1 MAQIGRLCVL
11 ANRVEVHVKGKKKN
25 SYKRREG
32 STTQEFNFEVNENI
46 QRG

>member
-1 MAQIGRLCVL
+1 MAQNGRLCVL
-11 ANRVEVHVKGKKKN
+11 TNRVEVHVKGKNKN
-25 SYKRREG
+25 SCKTREG